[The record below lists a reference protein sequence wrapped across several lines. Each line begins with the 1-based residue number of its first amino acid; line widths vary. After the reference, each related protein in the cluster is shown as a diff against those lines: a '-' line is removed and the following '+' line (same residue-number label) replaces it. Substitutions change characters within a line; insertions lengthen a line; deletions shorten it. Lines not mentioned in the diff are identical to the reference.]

1 MSNNTQTLN
10 DTLDQMNLL
19 NMLRTFHLNTF
30 MYYPPLS
37 LLISFILRAILSDI
51 RIATTDFFHIFISSY
66 FSLYVSL
73 GLKWNSC
80 KQHIYGSWFSFHQPV
95 FLLLVVFNPFTF
107 KVSIDIYVLIAISLF
122 CICFVGHF
130 LFLCFLHIEVLLIF
144 FVKLVLWY

>member
-51 RIATTDFFHIFISSY
+51 RIATTDFFYIFISSY
-66 FSLYVSL
+66 FQSV
-73 GLKWNSC
+73 C
-80 KQHIYGSWFSFHQPV
+80 VSWFEME
-95 FLLLVVFNPFTF
+95 LL
-107 KVSIDIYVLIAISLF
+107 
-122 CICFVGHF
+122 
-130 LFLCFLHIEVLLIF
+130 
-144 FVKLVLWY
+144 